1 MKSVLIAIR
10 SSMLLM
16 LICGLL
22 YPLLTTGIAQVLFPH
37 QAQGSLIEENG
48 KVIGSKL
55 LAQAFTSPQYFHPRA
70 SAADYNPTASA
81 ATNAAVS
88 SKEYVKS
95 IEEAVN
101 AARNDNPALSKQVPA
116 DLVTAS
122 ASGFD
127 PHLSPEAAK
136 AQIPRIA
143 KATGLSEQTLLA
155 LVDQHTERRQL
166 GIFGEPRVNILAINR
181 ALQKQI
187 K

>member
-1 MKSVLIAIR
+1 MKSIFTAIR
-10 SSMLLM
+10 SSVLLM

-22 YPLLTTGIAQVLFPH
+22 YPLLTTGIAQVLFPY
-37 QAQGSLIEENG
+37 QAQGSLIEEKG
-48 KVIGSKL
+48 KIIGSEL

-88 SKEYVKS
+88 SEEYIQGV
-95 IEEAVN
+95 EASVN
-101 AARNDNPALSKQVPA
+101 AVRNENPMLAKQVPA
-116 DLVTAS
+116 DLVTTS
-122 ASGFD
+122 ASGLD

-143 KATGLSEQTLLA
+143 KATGLSERTLIA
-155 LVDQHTERRQL
+155 LVNQHTEGRQL
-166 GIFGEPRVNILAINR
+166 GIFGEPRVNILTINR